1 MCGICGVVQR
11 GHPIPEAIGRRM
23 LRLLSHRGPD
33 DEGTV
38 ALAAGNLHVLLGSR
52 RLAIIDLSPAGH
64 QPMANEHGTVTAVF
78 NGEIY
83 NFQSLREDLVRRG
96 YTFRSRTDT
105 EVIIHGYEEYG
116 TDIFPRLDGMFGLAL
131 WDGREERL
139 VLARD
144 RMGKK
149 PLYYYAADDMVIF
162 GSEIK
167 AVIAH
172 PRVRVEIN
180 PDVLPAYLVH
190 GYVPHPLTFYRGI
203 LQVPPASFVVL
214 NGSGPQAPKEYWRLT
229 FPPEGAERSMGE
241 AEAGEAVRGLLRD
254 AVRKRLISDV
264 PLGALLSGGVDSSI
278 TVSLM
283 AEAAEAPVRTFTAG
297 FADDHTYDERPYAR
311 MVAQSLNTNHVEFVA
326 RPEAADLLEDL
337 LWYHDQPYA
346 DSSALPTYLVCG
358 LTRQAVTVAL
368 VGDGGDEVFGGYER
382 FRAALLA
389 EDVPRLAAAPLAALL
404 RRLPNGRGYHS
415 RLTRLRRFGMG
426 LAEPLARRYLEWVS
440 VLPPRLASALLA
452 DGRRDGVAEVQM
464 HVAAIMEEVRDAHP
478 LHRLMYLNLKTYLP
492 GDLLVKMD
500 RMSMAHSLETRSP
513 FLDTALIEFAA
524 SLPPALKIRGGQQ
537 KAVLRRAFAH
547 RLPRAVLR
555 RPKHGFGVPIDAWF
569 RGSLRTRLMDELLG
583 PDARTRSYLRPEV
596 LCQLVADHMAGREN
610 HGHRFWALLNLEVWL
625 RQLPQ
630 WLQRV
635 GRNG

>member
-1 MCGICGVVQR
+1 MCGICGVMQR
-11 GHPIPEAIGRRM
+11 DHPIPDAIGRRM

-33 DEGTV
+33 DEGT
-38 ALAAGNLHVLLGSR
+38 AAFAAGHLHVLLGSR

-64 QPMANEHGTVTAVF
+64 QPMVNEDGTVASVF
-78 NGEIY
+78 NGEVY
-83 NFQSLREDLVRRG
+83 NFQTLRDDLISRG
-96 YTFRSRTDT
+96 HTFRSRTDG

-116 TDIFPRLDGMFGLAL
+116 TDVFPRLDGMFAIAL
-131 WDGREERL
+131 WDGRKQQL

-149 PLYYYAADDMVIF
+149 PLYYYWADNVVAF

-167 AVIAH
+167 ALLAH
-172 PRVRVEIN
+172 PQVSVEIN

-190 GYVPHPLTFYRGI
+190 GYVPHPFTFYRNI

-214 NGSGPQAPKEYWRLT
+214 NGSGPQSPKEYWRLT
-229 FPPEGAERSMGE
+229 FPPEGSERSMTEGE
-241 AEAGEAVRGLLRD
+241 AAEVVRACLRD

-264 PLGALLSGGVDSSI
+264 PLGALLSGGVDSSV

-311 MVAQSLNTNHVEFVA
+311 MVAQNLKTDHVEFVA
-326 RPEAADLLEDL
+326 RSDAAHLLEDL

-346 DSSALPTYLVCG
+346 DSSALPTFLVCG

-389 EDVPRLAAAPLAALL
+389 ESVPRLAAAPLAAML

-426 LAEPLARRYLEWVS
+426 LAEPLAMRYLEWVS
-440 VLPPRLASALLA
+440 VLPPRMASALLA
-452 DGRRDGVAEVQM
+452 DGRRDGVAEVQR
-464 HVAAIMEEVRDAHP
+464 HVGAIMAEARDAHP

-500 RMSMAHSLETRSP
+500 RMSMANSLETRSP
-513 FLDTALIEFAA
+513 FLDTALLEFAA
-524 SLPPALKIRGGQQ
+524 SLPPAFKIRGREQ
-537 KAVLRRAFAH
+537 KAVLRRAFA
-547 RLPRAVLR
+547 RQLPQAVLR
-555 RPKHGFGVPIDAWF
+555 RRKHGFGVPIDAWF
-569 RGSLRTRLMDELLG
+569 RGSLRTRLMDEVLA
-583 PDARTRSYLRPEV
+583 PDAQTRSYLRPEV
-596 LCQLVADHMAGREN
+596 LRGLVTDHMAGREN
-610 HGHRFWALLNLEVWL
+610 HGHRLWALLNLEVWL
-625 RQLPQ
+625 RQQHQ
-630 WLQRV
+630 WMQRV